1 MSQTPLL
8 NRFFQALA
16 TAPSEQALR
25 SRFMDGVSTYF
36 GVQRWGIYLLDPQ
49 QSLLSYDVEGVSS
62 TFVER
67 YNQMGKSV
75 DHVLAYVQKYHAP
88 AHEQMIFP
96 AGGWQQSELYQHC
109 CAEYEHT
116 HIMTG
121 PIVGQGQMIGTIH
134 FARVGPTPAFSP
146 HDLSNLGA
154 VCTHLSA
161 CLTLLRQQTPLL
173 EHTNL
178 GSLTPRELQ
187 IIQLVAQGLTNAQI
201 GQELW
206 ITQNSVKQ
214 ALKRIFRKLNVS
226 SRTEMVFKTRDIL
239 STSSSS

>member
-1 MSQTPLL
+1 MSQPPLL
-8 NRFFQALA
+8 NSFFQALA
-16 TAPSEQALR
+16 AAPSEQALR

-36 GVQRWGIYLLDPQ
+36 GIQRWGIYLLDHQ

-62 TFVER
+62 AFVER
-67 YNQMGKSV
+67 YNQIGKSV
-75 DHVLAYVQKYHAP
+75 DHVLAYVQQYHAP
-88 AHEQMIFP
+88 AHEEMVFP
-96 AGGWQQSELYQHC
+96 AGGWQQSQLYQRC
-109 CAEYEHT
+109 CAEYDHT

-134 FARVGPTPAFSP
+134 FARVGPTPAFSH

-161 CLTLLRQQTPLL
+161 CLALLRQQTPMP
-173 EHTNL
+173 ENANL
-178 GSLTPRELQ
+178 GTLTPREVQ
-187 IIQLVAQGLTNAQI
+187 IIQLVAQGLTNTQI
-201 GQELW
+201 GKELW

-226 SRTEMVFKTRDIL
+226 SRTEMVFKAQDVI
-239 STSSSS
+239 SKASSP